1 MSDKEKSQTPKKK
14 EVKVLWQKITDFV
27 KKNVSIFLILI
38 IVLLLL
44 LIPTVGLLFFKFNS
58 KGVEEVKTTV
68 CEKTECPKQEECEE
82 CEVCEVCK
90 ETECTGLPPEGC
102 PVEKGGIINPGWLL
116 LSSSSW
122 KLSMEVPVGEPIKN
136 KWYEYELLSRW
147 KTNCWKPDDTEE
159 DLGTHLGRIIVY
171 LDLLDIL
178 SGPHPDVACGG
189 GSICLNGSYI
199 AIEVFNNDGKTLDEV
214 YEAYKS
220 TFIEGVNSVEGKKV
234 TRWNVPVYELD
245 ITPIEGHAYG
255 YLLVKNGF
263 TYKIIYDI
271 GPEPAQA
278 ALEAKKILDSIQF

>member
-1 MSDKEKSQTPKKK
+1 MSDKEKSQTPKKA
-14 EVKVLWQKITDFV
+14 EVKMLWQKITDFV
-27 KKNVSIFLILI
+27 KKNISIFLILMI
-38 IVLLLL
+38 ILFLL